1 MKRFVTVL
9 ATVALVIGWTA
20 RPAAGQFFVADALN
34 EHDYEDF
41 FEEFYDRV
49 ATELNSLFAMPERV
63 GLTSAICGEPNAFFD
78 TEGRQIIFCAE
89 LLELMASS
97 IDPSIDEPMQEL
109 MALAQ
114 VSFILTHEVGHALIR
129 VLDLPAL
136 GQEEDVADQL
146 GALLMTNEPILA
158 MWAADF
164 WRTMSGLG
172 GQQLTPTAFADT
184 HDLNQQRYY
193 NLMCWAYG
201 ADPLVRSYI
210 ALQSELPPERAQSCQ
225 DEYSR
230 MISSWERLLTPHL
243 KDPAM
248 FAEFNPKRNASGFWR
263 FMEAMED
270 AAGEVRCTASGT
282 MGLWQTAEQ
291 FTGQLNQEGLCVL
304 YGVTYDN
311 AAEFVIEA
319 GTVIDSTLTFTVE
332 SCTYTGRIQ
341 TPDATRIDGTI
352 TCTLQEDDAVLE
364 LTGEWSAVR

>member
-9 ATVALVIGWTA
+9 ATVALVIGWSA
-20 RPAAGQFFVADALN
+20 RPVAGQFFVADPIN
-34 EHDYEDF
+34 DHPYEDD
-41 FEEFYDRV
+41 FEELYAV
-49 ATELNSLFAMPERV
+49 LASELNSLFAMPERV

-89 LLELMASS
+89 LLELMISGV
-97 IDPSIDEPMQEL
+97 DPSIDESMQGL
-109 MALAQ
+109 MVAAQ
-114 VSFILTHEVGHALIR
+114 VNFILTHEVGHALIR
-129 VLDLPAL
+129 ELDLPAL

-164 WRTMSGLG
+164 WRTMSGLS

-210 ALQSELPPERAQSCQ
+210 ALQSELPPERAQSCE

-243 KDPAM
+243 NDPNM

-263 FMEAMED
+263 FMEAIGDE
-270 AAGEVRCTASGT
+270 AGRMRCTASGT
-282 MGLWQTAEQ
+282 MGFWQTGEQ
-291 FTGQLNQEGLCVL
+291 FTGQVNQEGLCV
-304 YGVTYDN
+304 YFGVTVDN
-311 AAEFVIEA
+311 ANEFFIEG
-319 GTVIDSTLTFTVE
+319 GTVTDSMLTFTLE
-332 SCTYTGRIQ
+332 GCTYTGRIQ
-341 TPDATRIDGTI
+341 TPDATRIDGTV
-352 TCTLQEDDAVLE
+352 TCTQEGYDD